1 MLSEVVGVIKDTSQQ
16 HWENQERRPV
26 SQLSPEGRFIMAIFV
41 YLVVALVVVAFVAMS
56 LIGLQ
61 SDKNL

>member
-41 YLVVALVVVAFVAMS
+41 YLVVVAFVAMS